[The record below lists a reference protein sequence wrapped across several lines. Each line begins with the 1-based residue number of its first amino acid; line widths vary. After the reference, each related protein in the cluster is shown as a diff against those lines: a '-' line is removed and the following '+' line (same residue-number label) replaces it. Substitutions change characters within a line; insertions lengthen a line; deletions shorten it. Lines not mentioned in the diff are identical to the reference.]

1 MPTLRIV
8 LQKRD
13 DDKKTMKQKTE
24 NCLCILNSSL
34 YTTLTG
40 LVQVEMDWCE
50 VRSKFELADKP

>member
-1 MPTLRIV
+1 
-8 LQKRD
+8 
-13 DDKKTMKQKTE
+13 MKQKTE